1 METLVSQEKN
11 QKVVKLLSWGLI
23 AISAFLLLRYFVFP
37 HSISSM
43 VSLQKITRNFNPPIE
58 INFTLYF
65 IQTSLELLLYI
76 LVFVIATFLLKY
88 QNKWRKALI
97 DILIVAIIYFILSP
111 IITYYNIDKV
121 LYGDYAN
128 TKLLWSYLWSIIL
141 SSIIIVAIKKL
152 MKEEVRMLFK

>member
-1 METLVSQEKN
+1 
-11 QKVVKLLSWGLI
+11 
-23 AISAFLLLRYFVFP
+23 
-37 HSISSM
+37 
-43 VSLQKITRNFNPPIE
+43 
-58 INFTLYF
+58 
-65 IQTSLELLLYI
+65 

-97 DILIVAIIYFILSP
+97 DILIVAVIYFILSP
-111 IITYYNIDKV
+111 IINYYNIDKV

-128 TKLLWSYLWSIIL
+128 TKLFWSYLWSIIL